1 MALKK
6 VISQSI
12 TEKMVYCVLGL
23 VSKAIPMTTIRSL
36 HGLGVNHSGNE
47 LDRKNRGLYILSK
60 VKILIERISR

>member
-1 MALKK
+1 MAPKK

-23 VSKAIPMTTIRSL
+23 VSKAISMTTIKIL
-36 HGLGVNHSGNE
+36 HGLRVNHSGNE